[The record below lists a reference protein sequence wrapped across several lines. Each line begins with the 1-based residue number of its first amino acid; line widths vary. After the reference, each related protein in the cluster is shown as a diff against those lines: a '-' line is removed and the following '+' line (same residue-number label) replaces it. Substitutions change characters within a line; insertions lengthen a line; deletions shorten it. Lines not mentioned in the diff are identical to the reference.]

1 VTQARWR
8 LTHLLPADDPQQI
21 VALPP
26 SVAVG
31 GVLCN
36 EWFERWQ
43 EAKTARR
50 SRVRVNMKRGE
61 RNPRRPVTGPIGRS
75 GGLRRSARCCRT
87 WSRSETSPPWLMRW
101 KKQGEH
107 RWP

>member
-61 RNPRRPVTGPIGRS
+61 RNPRRPVTGLLVEVVVS
-75 GGLRRSARCCRT
+75 GGRLDVAAHGHAVKPHRR
-87 WSRSETSPPWLMRW
+87 
-101 KKQGEH
+101 G
-107 RWP
+107 